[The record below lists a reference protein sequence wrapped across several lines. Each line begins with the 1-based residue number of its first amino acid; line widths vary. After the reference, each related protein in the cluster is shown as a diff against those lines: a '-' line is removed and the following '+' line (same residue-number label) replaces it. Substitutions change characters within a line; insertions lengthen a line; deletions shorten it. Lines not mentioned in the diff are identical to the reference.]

1 MTNFSD
7 LQTQPALLYDNNGPY
22 PRRIVPRAVTRVQ
35 EYEDKVN
42 EAIMVMESNVNNLNS
57 LADSYKL
64 LVTDSQFPIADLE
77 ACTSAV
83 RRFAIHIHEFTYD
96 LNMQIARAKVLSKI
110 TGDRKNIVVQQLQ
123 TQAALK
129 QEALASSMWE
139 FSEQG
144 QKEAIA
150 MRVVTVITLIYLP
163 PTFVSTLFSTDIIKY
178 QDNGRFSKE
187 ALGSFLYVTLPLSF
201 LTTVIA
207 VVFYRRESRQR
218 GRHAHQLIEQ
228 YPEVKE
234 RLIDNN
240 N

>member
-1 MTNFSD
+1 
-7 LQTQPALLYDNNGPY
+7 
-22 PRRIVPRAVTRVQ
+22 
-35 EYEDKVN
+35 
-42 EAIMVMESNVNNLNS
+42 MESNVNNLNS
-57 LADSYKL
+57 LANSYSS
-64 LVTDSQFPIADLE
+64 LVADSQFPGDGQA
-77 ACTSAV
+77 ACKSAV
-83 RRFAIHIHEFTYD
+83 QQFTTHIHELTYD
-96 LNMQIARAKVLSKI
+96 LSMQIARAKVLSKVA
-110 TGDRKNIVVQQLQ
+110 GDRKNIVIQQLQ
-123 TQAALK
+123 IQAALK

-139 FSEQG
+139 FSEKG

-207 VVFYRRESRQR
+207 VVFYRRESRKR

-234 RLIDNN
+234 HLIDNN